1 MTEPLDNTIIRIRE
15 LTKTFKQQTVIN
27 QLTVDLNRNDRIA
40 LIGQNGAG
48 KTTLIRCILGQYNF
62 EGELEV
68 MGMNPRKSRKL
79 ILQEIGFVPQTPP
92 PIKLTVSELV
102 NFSEKITHTSAKEFY
117 KISNDLGLDITQN
130 LSKPFHKLSGGM
142 KQKLL
147 ISFALGRKVKILLL
161 DEPSANLD
169 PQARIILFD
178 HLKNYSPE
186 TLMVLSSHRMEEIG
200 DLVNRV
206 IEMDLGQVVLDK
218 EVNNTQNI
226 SSHEKAF

>member
-1 MTEPLDNTIIRIRE
+1 MTEPLDNILIRIRE

-27 QLTVDLNRNDRIA
+27 GLTVDLNSNDRIA

-92 PIKLTVSELV
+92 PIKLTVKELI
-102 NFSEKITHTSAKEFY
+102 NFLEKITHTPAAEFY
-117 KISNDLGLDITQN
+117 KISNDLGLDIAQN

-147 ISFALGRKVKILLL
+147 ISFALGRKVKVLLL

-178 HLKNYSPE
+178 HLKNYSTN

-200 DLVNRV
+200 DLVTRV
-206 IEMDLGQVVLDK
+206 IEMDLGQIVVDK
-218 EVNNTQNI
+218 EVNNPQNI
-226 SSHEKAF
+226 LSHEKSF